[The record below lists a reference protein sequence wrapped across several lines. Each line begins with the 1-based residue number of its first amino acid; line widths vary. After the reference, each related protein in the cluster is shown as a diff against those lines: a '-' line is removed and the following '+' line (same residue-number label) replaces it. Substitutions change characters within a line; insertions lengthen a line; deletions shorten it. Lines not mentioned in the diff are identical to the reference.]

1 MEKSLFEGFV
11 LVGGKSSRMQTDKA
25 FLKIGD
31 ETFVER
37 AVKTLQI
44 ICEERV
50 KVVLNKTQTDFAEK
64 IPADVSSIFDVYEN
78 RGALG
83 GIHAALSNC
92 ETKYAIILAVD
103 LPFVSSEA
111 IGKLAE
117 ITLSSN
123 KFIAVVPRQTDERL
137 QPLCAV
143 YHARFCLPI
152 LEDLLETNDSA
163 SANDF
168 LEMIFPR
175 TVAQNKLT
183 ADDSTDIFLNV
194 NRPADLEKLG

>member
-1 MEKSLFEGFV
+1 MNFNDFSGFV
-11 LVGGKSSRMQTDKA
+11 LAGGKSSRMQTDKA

-37 AVKTLQI
+37 AVKTLQTV
-44 ICEERV
+44 CEDRV
-50 KVVLNKTQTDFAEK
+50 QIVLNKTQADFIEK
-64 IPADVSSIFDVYEN
+64 IPADVSAVFDVHEN

-83 GIHAALSNC
+83 GIHAALTHC
-92 ETKYAIILAVD
+92 ATKYVVILAVD
-103 LPFVSSEA
+103 LPNVSGEA
-111 IGKLAE
+111 IEKLAE

-143 YHARFCLPI
+143 YHARFCLPV
-152 LEDLLETNDSA
+152 LEDLMETNESA

-168 LEMIFPR
+168 LELIFPR
-175 TVAQNKLT
+175 TIAQNKLRN
-183 ADDSTDIFLNV
+183 DDSTDIFFNV